1 MWIYLS
7 ICAILTLFYAGIMSI
22 YLHYWKNTKEYPS
35 TSNTQ
40 LPSVSIVIP
49 VRNEALHIEQLIL
62 NILAQDYPSHL
73 IEIIIV
79 DDHSEDETS
88 QIVSKYVNER
98 IHLIALDQY
107 LLNQKTSTAYKKK
120 AIEAG
125 VQSAKGQLI
134 MTTDGDCQVSERWV
148 SSMVNIWAAS
158 GAKLLTGAVVMT
170 ETDTLFKK
178 FQSLDF
184 IGMMGITAAMLKL
197 KIYNMANG
205 ANLLY
210 EKSAF
215 ESVDGFKGI
224 DHLASGDDMLLMYKI
239 AQKYDGAVAYAKHPD
254 AVVYTQTM
262 NTLSEFLQQ
271 RFRWTAKSKDYQDQR
286 MTWILGAV
294 FFFVVTLV
302 INFIGAFFSKTLL
315 ILLIIQV
322 IIKIISDFRLLK
334 STSQYYGIGHLM
346 RSFLSSQWMH
356 IVYIVFVGSLGN
368 LLKFDWKGRTQ
379 TK

>member
-7 ICAILTLFYAGIMSI
+7 ICIVLTLFYAVIMAI
-22 YLHYWKNTKEYPS
+22 YLHSWKNTKAFSSSIEFP
-35 TSNTQ
+35 

-49 VRNEALHIEQLIL
+49 VRNEELHIEQLIKD
-62 NILAQDYPSHL
+62 ILAQDYPAHL

-79 DDHSEDETS
+79 DDHSEDKTPE
-88 QIVSKYVNER
+88 IVRRFQNDN
-98 IHLIALDQY
+98 IHLISLDQY
-107 LLNQKTSTAYKKK
+107 LKDQGVSTAYKKK

-134 MTTDGDCQVSERWV
+134 MTTDGDCHVSKQWIN
-148 SSMVNIWAAS
+148 SMVNIWHSS

-170 ETDTLFKK
+170 ETDTFFKK

-184 IGMMGITAAMLKL
+184 LGMMGITAAMLNL

-215 ESVDGFKGI
+215 ESVNGFSGI

-254 AVVYTQTM
+254 AVVYTKTM
-262 NTLSEFLQQ
+262 STLKDFLQQ

-286 MTWILGAV
+286 MTWILGTV
-294 FFFVVTLV
+294 FLFVFSLV
-302 INFIGAFFSKTLL
+302 VNFIAAFFGKTFLYL
-315 ILLIIQV
+315 FLAQI
-322 IIKIISDFRLLK
+322 IIKIISDYRLLK
-334 STSQYYGIGHLM
+334 CTAQYYGRGDLM
-346 RSFLSSQWMH
+346 KSFFSSQILH

-368 LLKFDWKGRTQ
+368 LLKFEWKGRSQ

>member
-7 ICAILTLFYAGIMSI
+7 ICIVLTLFYAVIMAI
-22 YLHYWKNTKEYPS
+22 YLHSWKNTKAFSSSIEFP
-35 TSNTQ
+35 

-49 VRNEALHIEQLIL
+49 VRNEELHIEQLIKD
-62 NILAQDYPSHL
+62 ILAQDYPAHL

-79 DDHSEDETS
+79 DDHSEDKTPE
-88 QIVSKYVNER
+88 IVRRFQNDN
-98 IHLIALDQY
+98 IHLISLDQY
-107 LLNQKTSTAYKKK
+107 LKDQGVSTAYKKK

-134 MTTDGDCQVSERWV
+134 MTTDGDCHVSKQWIN
-148 SSMVNIWAAS
+148 SMVNIWHSS

-170 ETDTLFKK
+170 ETDTFFKK

-184 IGMMGITAAMLKL
+184 LGMMGITAAMLNL

-215 ESVDGFKGI
+215 ESVNGFSGI
-224 DHLASGDDMLLMYKI
+224 HHLASGDDMLLMYKI

-254 AVVYTQTM
+254 AVVYTKTM
-262 NTLSEFLQQ
+262 STLKDFLQQ

-286 MTWILGAV
+286 MTWILGTV
-294 FFFVVTLV
+294 FLFVFSLV
-302 INFIGAFFSKTLL
+302 VNFIAAFFGKTFLYL
-315 ILLIIQV
+315 FLAQI
-322 IIKIISDFRLLK
+322 IIKIISDYRLLK
-334 STSQYYGIGHLM
+334 CTAQYYGRGDLM
-346 RSFLSSQWMH
+346 KSFFSSQILH

-368 LLKFDWKGRTQ
+368 LLKFEWKGRSQ

>member
-1 MWIYLS
+1 MAIYV
-7 ICAILTLFYAGIMSI
+7 Y
-22 YLHYWKNTKEYPS
+22 HWE
-35 TSNTQ
+35 NTQ
-40 LPSVSIVIP
+40 EFFSTTSAILPSVSIVIP
-49 VRNEALHIEQLIL
+49 VRNEELHIEQLIKDL
-62 NILAQDYPSHL
+62 LAQDYPAHL
-73 IEIIIV
+73 MEIIVV
-79 DDHSEDETS
+79 DDHSEDQTS
-88 QIVSKYVNER
+88 EIVSKFLNER

-107 LLNQKTSTAYKKK
+107 LFNQKISTAYKKK

-125 VQSAKGQLI
+125 VHSAKGELI
-134 MTTDGDCQVSERWV
+134 MTTDGDCRVNNKWV
-148 SSMVNIWAAS
+148 SSMVNIWSAS

-170 ETDTLFKK
+170 ETNNSFRK

-184 IGMMGITAAMLKL
+184 LGMMGITASMLKM

-210 EKSAF
+210 EKAAF
-215 ESVDGFKGI
+215 DAVDGFKGI

-239 AQKYDGAVAYAKHPD
+239 AKKYNGAVAYAKHPE
-254 AVVYTQTM
+254 AVVYTETM
-262 NTLSEFLQQ
+262 NTLKDFLQQ

-302 INFIGAFFSKTLL
+302 VNFIAAFLSTTFLL
-315 ILLIIQV
+315 LFLVQLTV
-322 IIKIISDFRLLK
+322 KVISDYRLLK
-334 STSQYYGIGHLM
+334 STSQYYDRGGLM
-346 RSFLSSQWMH
+346 SSFFSSQWMH
-356 IVYIVFVGSLGN
+356 IIYIVFVGSLGN